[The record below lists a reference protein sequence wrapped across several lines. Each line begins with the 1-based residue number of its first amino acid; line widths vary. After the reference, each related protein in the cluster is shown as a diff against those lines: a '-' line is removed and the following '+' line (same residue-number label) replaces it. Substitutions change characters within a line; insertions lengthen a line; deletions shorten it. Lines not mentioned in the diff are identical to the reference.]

1 MAFVEIPEV
10 GRAREGMEGDG
21 RHSLI
26 QTGMTVVTGD
36 FQPRAQG
43 AQVPGLA
50 GQTHELGE
58 LSWVDF
64 G

>member
-1 MAFVEIPEV
+1 
-10 GRAREGMEGDG
+10 MEGDG